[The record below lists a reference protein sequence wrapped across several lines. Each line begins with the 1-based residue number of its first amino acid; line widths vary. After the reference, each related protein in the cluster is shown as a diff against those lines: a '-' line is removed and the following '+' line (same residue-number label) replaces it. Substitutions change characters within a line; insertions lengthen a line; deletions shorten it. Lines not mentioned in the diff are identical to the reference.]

1 MKDYKYKVV
10 IIDDEQLAINIL
22 KNYLSKF
29 SDFELIETFNDPLD
43 ALSFIASNKIDLVF
57 SDIAMPNLTGVNLA
71 KQVKNQVDIILVT
84 AYSEFAIESFEIDVL
99 DYVLK
104 PLSFERFSLSINR
117 FLKKRNQNIKNPND
131 AFRDNKSFF
140 VKDGD
145 EYIKILVDDIEYIEG
160 MKDYSKI
167 SCGKNYYMVL
177 KSLKHLEEVLK
188 QFLFIRIHKSF
199 IVPINKIIQFNG
211 RSVIVNKKSLPVG
224 LTYKNNLK
232 KILQTHQLL

>member
-1 MKDYKYKVV
+1 MKGYKYKVV
-10 IIDDEQLAINIL
+10 IIDDEQLAINII

-29 SDFELIETFNDPLD
+29 SNFELIETFNDPLD
-43 ALSFIASNKIDLVF
+43 ALSFIASNEIDLVF
-57 SDIAMPNLTGVNLA
+57 SDIAMPNLTGVSLA
-71 KQVKNQVDIILVT
+71 KQVKNQVDFILVT

-117 FLKKRNQNIKNPND
+117 FLNKRNKNITNTND
-131 AFRDNKSFF
+131 AFSDNKSFF

-145 EYIKILVDDIEYIEG
+145 EYMKILVDDIEYIEG

-177 KSLKHLEEVLK
+177 KSLKHFEEVLK
-188 QFLFIRIHKSF
+188 QYLFIRIHKSF

-211 RSVIVNKKSLPVG
+211 RSVIVNQKSLPVG
-224 LTYKNNLK
+224 LTYKSNLK
-232 KILQTHQLL
+232 KNIQTHQLL